1 MVKSLVIVPE
11 SVPEPDITEPV
22 VVPEPSVVGLS
33 ASSLISTVQDCN
45 EIVKTVANAN
55 NLKMF
60 FFILIDNFYFYLFIK
75 I

>member
-11 SVPEPDITEPV
+11 VFQNQTFTEPV

-60 FFILIDNFYFYLFIK
+60 FSY
-75 I
+75 